1 MVLAPSSLELPD
13 VIDVDAFAG
22 LPLIA
27 REEGSLTLSIM
38 NELLTEHTVEYVS
51 QLGGT
56 TAVNEAVA
64 SGLGVSLVPVRSAR
78 PWLRAGAVTISRLA
92 DEQPQHQ
99 FHLVHST
106 QRYIT
111 PATKALTHHLHT
123 WALTGRRRTG

>member
-1 MVLAPSSLELPD
+1 MLAPSRLALPD
-13 VIDVDAFAG
+13 VIDIDAFAS
-22 LPLIA
+22 LPVIA

-38 NELLTEHTVEYVS
+38 NELLASHTVEYVA

-64 SGLGVSLVPVRSAR
+64 SGLGVSLVPVRSSR
-78 PWLRAGAVTISRLA
+78 PWMRAGGVTISRLV
-92 DEQPQHQ
+92 DEQPQHE

-111 PATKALTHHLHT
+111 PATRALITHLHR
-123 WALTGRRRTG
+123 WALAGRRDAQ